1 MRVIAPFDPSTTLR
15 ATLRSGSNDLLRLG
29 DCYICNTIGFLAVG
43 KFYFYEV
50 KKKPQ
55 NFGYFLDFSEL
66 LVVCYLIMGY
76 LQK

>member
-1 MRVIAPFDPSTTLR
+1 MTLIALATAIFVIQLDSWQLE
-15 ATLRSGSNDLLRLG
+15 
-29 DCYICNTIGFLAVG
+29 